1 MTVMPSAGSTN
12 GGKARRGL
20 GGSRRHR
27 NDQTRNKHQTT
38 SCRRIAYP
46 LFPLTVSKSSV
57 DTIQYNISA
66 DQGALSGH
74 LSAFHR
80 PKTAEA
86 KIGIMPTTS
95 ERRRLV
101 DNSAAAYEEPL
112 TPTVK
117 RALLALVILFHV
129 GGGWALTQVE
139 PVKLVVGEIAPME
152 VRMVPAEQLAQPD
165 VPLDEPPPLPELKPP
180 PPDLATVVE
189 PPPPDLPPPVFPVE
203 APPPPPPPEPEK
215 PKPPPPKPVQ
225 KRPPTPQAPVDA
237 QPQQAAPAAPAAPK
251 TVSASQLGYVVPPN
265 PIYPARS
272 RKAGEQGNAVVRVLV
287 DVTGRP
293 AQVSLQTSSGHPEL
307 DQSALSAVRAAQF
320 RPYAEGGV
328 AQAVWVLVPI
338 NFVLR

>member
-1 MTVMPSAGSTN
+1 VTDQPSPA
-12 GGKARRGL
+12 
-20 GGSRRHR
+20 
-27 NDQTRNKHQTT
+27 
-38 SCRRIAYP
+38 IP
-46 LFPLTVSKSSV
+46 
-57 DTIQYNISA
+57 
-66 DQGALSGH
+66 
-74 LSAFHR
+74 
-80 PKTAEA
+80 
-86 KIGIMPTTS
+86 
-95 ERRRLV
+95 RLR
-101 DNSAAAYEEPL
+101 DEITETYKEPL

-117 RALLALVILFHV
+117 RALLALVIFFHV

-139 PVKLVVGEIAPME
+139 PVKLIVGDVAPME
-152 VRMVPAEQLAQPD
+152 VRMVPAEQQAQPD
-165 VPLDEPPPLPELKPP
+165 PPLDEPPPPPEVPP
-180 PPDLATVVE
+180 PELATVID

-237 QPQQAAPAAPAAPK
+237 QPQQAAPAAPAAPR
-251 TVSASQLGYVVPPN
+251 TVSASQLGYIVPPN

-272 RKAGEQGNAVVRVLV
+272 RKAGEEGKVMVRVLI

-293 AQVSLQTSSGHPEL
+293 AQVSMQTSSGHPEL

-320 RPYAEGGV
+320 RPYAEGGI

>member
-1 MTVMPSAGSTN
+1 MP
-12 GGKARRGL
+12 RLR
-20 GGSRRHR
+20 
-27 NDQTRNKHQTT
+27 DE
-38 SCRRIAYP
+38 I
-46 LFPLTVSKSSV
+46 
-57 DTIQYNISA
+57 
-66 DQGALSGH
+66 
-74 LSAFHR
+74 
-80 PKTAEA
+80 TATY
-86 KIGIMPTTS
+86 K
-95 ERRRLV
+95 V
-101 DNSAAAYEEPL
+101 PL

-117 RALLALVILFHV
+117 RALLALVIFFHV

-139 PVKLVVGEIAPME
+139 PAKLVVGDIAPME
-152 VRMVPAEQLAQPD
+152 VRMVPAEQAAQPD
-165 VPLDEPPPLPELKPP
+165 PPLDEPPPLPEVKPP
-180 PPDLATVVE
+180 PPELATVIE

-272 RKAGEQGNAVVRVLV
+272 RKAGEQGNVMIRVLV

-293 AQVSLQTSSGHPEL
+293 AQVSLQTTSGHPEL

-320 RPYAEGGV
+320 RPYAEGGL

>member
-1 MTVMPSAGSTN
+1 MTDQFFPPAI
-12 GGKARRGL
+12 
-20 GGSRRHR
+20 SRMR
-27 NDQTRNKHQTT
+27 DE
-38 SCRRIAYP
+38 I
-46 LFPLTVSKSSV
+46 
-57 DTIQYNISA
+57 
-66 DQGALSGH
+66 
-74 LSAFHR
+74 
-80 PKTAEA
+80 TATY
-86 KIGIMPTTS
+86 K
-95 ERRRLV
+95 
-101 DNSAAAYEEPL
+101 EPL

-117 RALLALVILFHV
+117 RALLALVIFFHV

-139 PVKLVVGEIAPME
+139 PAKLVVGDIAPME
-152 VRMVPAEQLAQPD
+152 VRMVPAEQAAQPD
-165 VPLDEPPPLPELKPP
+165 PPLDEPPPLPEVKPP
-180 PPDLATVVE
+180 PPELATVIE

-272 RKAGEQGNAVVRVLV
+272 RKAGEQGNVMIRVLV

-320 RPYAEGGV
+320 RPYAEGGL